1 MPTAELGTV
10 AAAKEPSTSIG
21 AGTPFKHVVAG
32 VCVGIGVDAGVGA
45 ALGGDS

>member
-1 MPTAELGTV
+1 MPTAGLETA

-21 AGTPFKHVVAG
+21 AGTPFKHDAG
-32 VCVGIGVDAGVGA
+32 VCVGIGVDTGVGA

>member
-1 MPTAELGTV
+1 MPMAELDTA
-10 AAAKEPSTSIG
+10 AAAKEPSTSTG
-21 AGTPFKHVVAG
+21 AGAPFKHAAG